1 MEKIKNITVE
11 EIKNLLKEINY
22 PGFSRDIV
30 SFGMVKNVSTTE
42 NGVEITLQINS
53 DNTETISKLQNEI
66 REKLKANGIEDV
78 NLTFQ
83 KPKNQSVQPAGQQ
96 KPINQQPIPGV
107 KHIIAT
113 ASGRAVWVNQR
124 WLLIWQRQ

>member
-11 EIKNLLKEINY
+11 KIKNLLKEIDY

-66 REKLKANGIEDV
+66 REKLKSNEIEDV

-83 KPKNQSVQPAGQQ
+83 KPKNQPVQPADQQ

-107 KHIIAT
+107 KHILP
-113 ASGRAVWVNQR
+113 SPVERAVWVNQR

>member
-83 KPKNQSVQPAGQQ
+83 KPKNQPVHYRPLSTKYGHSPCGGANVG
-96 KPINQQPIPGV
+96 I
-107 KHIIAT
+107 
-113 ASGRAVWVNQR
+113 
-124 WLLIWQRQ
+124 